1 MTRDSIFKAQSFSP
15 LLCRAPFRRIYDC
28 LWISSKEAF
37 KFLEVRAHYI
47 AGLDRIDSPV
57 IRAARSLKIIAR
69 YGVGV
74 DGVDLKAARSAGI
87 VVTNTPGANSTSVAE
102 LAVGLMLALNRNIVQ
117 AALSTRSGE
126 WPRLRGISLEG
137 KTIGLLGFGA
147 IGKQV
152 ARMLMGFNCRVIA
165 YDPIPDQ
172 QTARDLNVEFM
183 DANEVLGI
191 SNLLSLHLP
200 LTAETRGMVDEVFLA
215 SMKPGTCLINTS
227 RGELVVEEHLVAALT
242 NGHLKGAALDV
253 FHMQPLDPQNPLLQL
268 PQVIA
273 TPHMGAHTDS
283 ATTAMGWGALEDC
296 LRVLRGEEPHNRV
309 V

>member
-1 MTRDSIFKAQSFSP
+1 MTALSELRVLVTPTSYGRDDRELKNRLEAAVGEVVYNTTGRP
-15 LLCRAPFRRIYDC
+15 LNSEELVEIIGGF
-28 LWISSKEAF
+28 
-37 KFLEVRAHYI
+37 HGYI

-183 DANEVLGI
+183 DAHEVIGI

-215 SMKPGTCLINTS
+215 SMKPGACLINTS
-227 RGELVVEEHLVAALT
+227 RGELVVEEHLVTALT

-253 FHMQPLDPQNPLLQL
+253 FDMQPPDPQNSLLQF

-283 ATTAMGWGALEDC
+283 VAVDVPIPAVVLEC
-296 LRVLRGEEPHNRV
+296 
-309 V
+309 